1 MVGSPVRQVDWM
13 CECGI
18 KLEFR
23 RKKTRCQ
30 ECNKEYLK
38 EGLKV
43 VKLK

>member
-1 MVGSPVRQVDWM
+1 MVGNPARQVGWM
-13 CECGI
+13 WECGV
-18 KLEFR
+18 KVEFR

-30 ECNKEYLK
+30 KCNKEYPK